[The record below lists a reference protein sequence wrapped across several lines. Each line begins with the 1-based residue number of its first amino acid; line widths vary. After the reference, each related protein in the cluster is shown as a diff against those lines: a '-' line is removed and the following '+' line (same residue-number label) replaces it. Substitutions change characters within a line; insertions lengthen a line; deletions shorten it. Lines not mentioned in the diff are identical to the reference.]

1 VTSRNSR
8 KAECFRQG
16 LMEKTEDGEV
26 MDLHIGA
33 KVSIAGGII
42 TGIVKAYTKKSVTLH
57 TPEGKTVR
65 VSRRLIET
73 VLESFV

>member
-1 VTSRNSR
+1 
-8 KAECFRQG
+8 
-16 LMEKTEDGEV
+16 ME
-26 MDLHIGA
+26 LHIGA
-33 KVSIAGGII
+33 RVSLAGGLI

-73 VLESFV
+73 IMESFA